1 MKVKE
6 CWLGGNNERR
16 EGRVSSGGSRRQP
29 PGERE
34 KAAARGEREER
45 GERRVACVRACVR
58 ESCVCVEFVYDGRKA
73 GIGGDAARRRA
84 SKPLLFVCYKSRVFG
99 YILIVINE
107 DYTIYPINTWNSWF
121 SQ

>member
-84 SKPLLFVCYKSRVFG
+84 SKPTYLQILKYKKIYDLMSEFGHICSR
-99 YILIVINE
+99 
-107 DYTIYPINTWNSWF
+107 
-121 SQ
+121 